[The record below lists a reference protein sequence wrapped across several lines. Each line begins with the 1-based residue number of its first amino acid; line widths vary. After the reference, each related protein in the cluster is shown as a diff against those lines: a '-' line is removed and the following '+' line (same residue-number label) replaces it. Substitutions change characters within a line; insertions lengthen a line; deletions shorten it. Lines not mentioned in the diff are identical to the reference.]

1 MTAWRTRSYYPVFLD
16 LSGRLCIVIGGGKV
30 AERKAATLTRY
41 QADVVVI
48 APEYTEEI
56 GEMQADGQLTIE
68 QRGYVRGDLEGAFV
82 VVCATDSEEIN
93 RAVYAEA
100 EEAHCLINVVDVPE
114 LCNFIVP
121 SVVRRGGLQIAISTG
136 GAAPVLAKRLRKR
149 FQSEFGEEWGDYVA
163 LMGKVRA
170 IVLARVPGGE
180 AARKPIYERIA
191 DSDLLERLQRGETPS
206 AEEIFE
212 QFREAPAVEPSEES
226 SGDEHVSD
234 PDAAPEAATGTD
246 PAAAAESEEP
256 RG

>member
-1 MTAWRTRSYYPVFLD
+1 MTARETRSYYPVFLD

-30 AERKAATLTRY
+30 AERKAAALVRY
-41 QADVVVI
+41 RGDVVVI

-56 GEMQADGQLTIE
+56 GEMQADGQLTTE
-68 QRGYVRGDLEGAFV
+68 RRGYVRGDLEGAFV

-100 EEAHCLINVVDVPE
+100 QENNCLVNVVDVPE

-163 LMGKVRA
+163 LMGEVRA
-170 IVLARVPGGE
+170 IVMSRVPGGE
-180 AARKPIYERIA
+180 TARKPIYERIA

-206 AEEIFE
+206 AEKIFE
-212 QFREAPAVEPSEES
+212 EFRDEPAGEADDAGASEADRTDEAGSGSSVDATPTTGVDES
-226 SGDEHVSD
+226 R
-234 PDAAPEAATGTD
+234 A
-246 PAAAAESEEP
+246 
-256 RG
+256 R